1 LSWVERF
8 VVRVL
13 ILGLEHFGLHQALMK
28 HLLLLEMKS
37 ARWLG
42 VALELPSMWLV
53 FGRFVKVGLVSKRKE
68 AS

>member
-1 LSWVERF
+1 

-28 HLLLLEMKS
+28 DLLLLEMKS
-37 ARWLG
+37 PRWLG
-42 VALELPSMWLV
+42 MALELPSMWLV